1 MSLLRY
7 FTPKTSL
14 PTSGSTPS
22 LLKEA
27 LAEANKRV
35 SSLTREANDA
45 GPVPKCAKKNYST
58 YSAEDRSKIG
68 RYAAEH
74 GPTKASQQFT
84 RVLRVLTGSLEHWTP
99 CLKSQNLS

>member
-22 LLKEA
+22 LSKEA

-35 SSLTREANDA
+35 SSLRRETNDA
-45 GPVPKCAKKNYST
+45 GPAPKCAKKNYSV
-58 YSAEDRSKIG
+58 YSAKDRSKVG
-68 RYAAEH
+68 QYAAEH
-74 GPTKASQQFT
+74 SPTKVSRQFT
-84 RVLRVLTGSLEHWTP
+84 VPESTTHRHYRHKNRHSDVHSET
-99 CLKSQNLS
+99 